1 MQVFLEL
8 LGGLA
13 LFLYGM
19 ELLGDALKRLAG
31 GETQRILAK
40 LTTNRARG
48 FLVGA
53 LATAAIQSS
62 SATVVMLLGFIQSG
76 MMSLSQASGVIFGA
90 NVGTTITAWLLSG
103 TGAANALNPS
113 AYVPMIAAIG
123 IGIHLFSRRERARNI
138 GSILLSFSVLMF
150 GMQAM
155 AGAAKPLAG
164 DERFLGLFQA
174 ISNPAIGFLVG
185 VVSAAA
191 LQSSSA
197 AVGILQAISTSGALT
212 VRGAIPILMGQCVG
226 ASAPVM
232 ISAIGAEREGK
243 RTALFYLTINL
254 FGAAIGLAASGLL
267 RDGRANPLKIAELHT
282 GSRIL
287 MAAILLPLSD
297 RIEALV
303 ARLPLRERSGATER

>member
-76 MMSLSQASGVIFGA
+76 MMSLSQASGVVFGA

-113 AYVPMIAAIG
+113 AYVPLIAAIG

-155 AGAAKPLAG
+155 SGTAKPLAG

-303 ARLPLRERSGATER
+303 DRLPLRERSGATER

>member
-113 AYVPMIAAIG
+113 AYVPLIAAIG
-123 IGIHLFSRRERARNI
+123 IGIHLFSHRERARNI

-155 AGAAKPLAG
+155 SGAAKPLAG

-303 ARLPLRERSGATER
+303 DRLPLRERSGATER

>member
-31 GETQRILAK
+31 GKTQRILAK

-103 TGAANALNPS
+103 TGAANVLNPS
-113 AYVPMIAAIG
+113 AYVPLIAAIG
-123 IGIHLFSRRERARNI
+123 IGIHLFLRRERARNI

-155 AGAAKPLAG
+155 AGTAKPLAG

-254 FGAAIGLAASGLL
+254 LGAAIGLAASGLL

-303 ARLPLRERSGATER
+303 DRLPLRKRSGATER

>member
-31 GETQRILAK
+31 GKTQRILAK

-113 AYVPMIAAIG
+113 AYVPLIAAIG

-138 GSILLSFSVLMF
+138 GSILLSFSVLIF

-197 AVGILQAISTSGALT
+197 AVGVLQAISTSGALT

-287 MAAILLPLSD
+287 MAAILLPMSD

-303 ARLPLRERSGATER
+303 DRLPFRERSGATER

>member
-62 SATVVMLLGFIQSG
+62 SAMVVMLLGFIQSG

-113 AYVPMIAAIG
+113 AYVPLIAAIG

-155 AGAAKPLAG
+155 SGAAKPLAG

-303 ARLPLRERSGATER
+303 DRLPLRERSGATER

>member
-31 GETQRILAK
+31 GKTQRILAK

-113 AYVPMIAAIG
+113 AYVPLIAAIG

-155 AGAAKPLAG
+155 SGTAKPLAG

-232 ISAIGAEREGK
+232 ISAIGAEWEGK

-303 ARLPLRERSGATER
+303 DRLPFRERSGATER

>member
-31 GETQRILAK
+31 GKTQRILAK

-113 AYVPMIAAIG
+113 AYVPLIAAIG

-155 AGAAKPLAG
+155 SGTAKPLAG

-232 ISAIGAEREGK
+232 ISAIGAEWEGK

-287 MAAILLPLSD
+287 MAAILLPMSD

-303 ARLPLRERSGATER
+303 DRLPFRERSGATER

>member
-31 GETQRILAK
+31 GEMQRILAK

-113 AYVPMIAAIG
+113 AYVPLIAVIG

-155 AGAAKPLAG
+155 SGAAKPLAG

-197 AVGILQAISTSGALT
+197 AVGVLQAISTSGALT

-254 FGAAIGLAASGLL
+254 FGAAIGLAAVGLL

-303 ARLPLRERSGATER
+303 DRLPLRERSGATER

>member
-113 AYVPMIAAIG
+113 AYVPLIAAIG

-197 AVGILQAISTSGALT
+197 AVGVLQAISTSGALT

-303 ARLPLRERSGATER
+303 DRLPFRERSGATER

>member
-103 TGAANALNPS
+103 TGAENSLNPS
-113 AYVPMIAAIG
+113 AYVPLIAAIG

-155 AGAAKPLAG
+155 SGTAKPLAG

-303 ARLPLRERSGATER
+303 DRLPFRERSGATER

>member
-31 GETQRILAK
+31 GEMQRILAK

-113 AYVPMIAAIG
+113 AYVPLIAAIG
-123 IGIHLFSRRERARNI
+123 IGIHLFLRRERARNI

-155 AGAAKPLAG
+155 AGTAKPLAG

-254 FGAAIGLAASGLL
+254 LGAAIGLAASGLL

-303 ARLPLRERSGATER
+303 DRLPLRKRSGATER

>member
-76 MMSLSQASGVIFGA
+76 MMNLSQASGVIFGA

-113 AYVPMIAAIG
+113 AYVPLIAAIG

-155 AGAAKPLAG
+155 SGAAKPLAG

-303 ARLPLRERSGATER
+303 DRLPFRERSGATER

>member
-155 AGAAKPLAG
+155 ASAAKPLAG

>member
-113 AYVPMIAAIG
+113 AYVPLIAAIG

-155 AGAAKPLAG
+155 SGAAKPLAG

-303 ARLPLRERSGATER
+303 DRLPLRERSGATER

>member
-113 AYVPMIAAIG
+113 AYVPLIAAIG

-155 AGAAKPLAG
+155 SGAAKPLAG

-197 AVGILQAISTSGALT
+197 AVGVLQAISTSGALT

-226 ASAPVM
+226 ASTPVM

-254 FGAAIGLAASGLL
+254 FGAVIGLAASGLL

-303 ARLPLRERSGATER
+303 DRLPLRERSGATER

>member
-1 MQVFLEL
+1 
-8 LGGLA
+8 
-13 LFLYGM
+13 
-19 ELLGDALKRLAG
+19 
-31 GETQRILAK
+31 
-40 LTTNRARG
+40 
-48 FLVGA
+48 
-53 LATAAIQSS
+53 
-62 SATVVMLLGFIQSG
+62 MLLGFIQSG

-103 TGAANALNPS
+103 TGAANSLNPS
-113 AYVPMIAAIG
+113 AYVPLIAAIG

-155 AGAAKPLAG
+155 SGTAKPLAG
-164 DERFLGLFQA
+164 DEHFLGLFQA

-212 VRGAIPILMGQCVG
+212 VRVEAIPILMGQCVG

-287 MAAILLPLSD
+287 MAAILLPMSD

-303 ARLPLRERSGATER
+303 DRLPFRERSGATER

>member
-31 GETQRILAK
+31 GKTQRILAK

-103 TGAANALNPS
+103 TGAANSLNPS
-113 AYVPMIAAIG
+113 AYVPLIAAIG

-155 AGAAKPLAG
+155 SGTAKPLAG

-232 ISAIGAEREGK
+232 ISAIGAEWEGK

-287 MAAILLPLSD
+287 MAAILLPMSD

-303 ARLPLRERSGATER
+303 DRLPFRERSGATER

>member
-155 AGAAKPLAG
+155 SGAAKPLAG

-197 AVGILQAISTSGALT
+197 AVGVLQAISTSGALT

-254 FGAAIGLAASGLL
+254 LGAAIGLAAVGLL

-303 ARLPLRERSGATER
+303 DRLPFRERSGATER

>member
-90 NVGTTITAWLLSG
+90 NVGTTITAWLLCG

-113 AYVPMIAAIG
+113 AYVPLIAAIG

-155 AGAAKPLAG
+155 SGAAKPLAG

-174 ISNPAIGFLVG
+174 ISNPAIGFMVG

-303 ARLPLRERSGATER
+303 DRLPFRERSGTTER

>member
-31 GETQRILAK
+31 GEMQRILAK

-113 AYVPMIAAIG
+113 AYVPLIAAIG
-123 IGIHLFSRRERARNI
+123 IGIHLFLRRERARNI

-155 AGAAKPLAG
+155 AGTAKPLAG

-303 ARLPLRERSGATER
+303 DRLPFRERSGATER

>member
-155 AGAAKPLAG
+155 SGAAKPLAG

-197 AVGILQAISTSGALT
+197 AVGVLQAISTSGALT

-254 FGAAIGLAASGLL
+254 LGAAIGLAAVGLL

-287 MAAILLPLSD
+287 MAAIILPLSD

-303 ARLPLRERSGATER
+303 DRWPFRERSGATER

>member
-31 GETQRILAK
+31 GKTQRILAK

-103 TGAANALNPS
+103 TGAANSLNP
-113 AYVPMIAAIG
+113 
-123 IGIHLFSRRERARNI
+123 
-138 GSILLSFSVLMF
+138 
-150 GMQAM
+150 
-155 AGAAKPLAG
+155 
-164 DERFLGLFQA
+164 
-174 ISNPAIGFLVG
+174 
-185 VVSAAA
+185 
-191 LQSSSA
+191 
-197 AVGILQAISTSGALT
+197 
-212 VRGAIPILMGQCVG
+212 
-226 ASAPVM
+226 
-232 ISAIGAEREGK
+232 
-243 RTALFYLTINL
+243 
-254 FGAAIGLAASGLL
+254 
-267 RDGRANPLKIAELHT
+267 
-282 GSRIL
+282 
-287 MAAILLPLSD
+287 
-297 RIEALV
+297 
-303 ARLPLRERSGATER
+303 

>member
-113 AYVPMIAAIG
+113 AYVPLIAAIG

-155 AGAAKPLAG
+155 SGAAKPLAG

-254 FGAAIGLAASGLL
+254 LGAAIGLAASGLL

-303 ARLPLRERSGATER
+303 DRLPLRERSGTTER

>member
-1 MQVFLEL
+1 MQMFTEL

-53 LATAAIQSS
+53 LSTAAIQSS

-76 MMSLSQASGVIFGA
+76 MMNLSQASGVIFGA

-113 AYVPMIAAIG
+113 AYVPLIAAIG

-155 AGAAKPLAG
+155 SGTAKPLAG

-303 ARLPLRERSGATER
+303 DRLPLRERSGTTER

>member
-113 AYVPMIAAIG
+113 AYVPLIAAIG

-185 VVSAAA
+185 VVSASV

-197 AVGILQAISTSGALT
+197 AVGVLQAISTSGALT

-303 ARLPLRERSGATER
+303 DRLPLRERSGATER

>member
-48 FLVGA
+48 FLVGT

-113 AYVPMIAAIG
+113 AYVPLIAAIG
-123 IGIHLFSRRERARNI
+123 IGIHLFLRRERARNI

-155 AGAAKPLAG
+155 SGAAKPLAG
-164 DERFLGLFQA
+164 EERFLGLFQA

-287 MAAILLPLSD
+287 MAAISAPSS
-297 RIEALV
+297 V
-303 ARLPLRERSGATER
+303 

>member
-1 MQVFLEL
+1 MQMFTEL

-103 TGAANALNPS
+103 TGAANSLNPS
-113 AYVPMIAAIG
+113 AYVPLIAAIG

-267 RDGRANPLKIAELHT
+267 RDGHANPLKIAELHT

-303 ARLPLRERSGATER
+303 DRLPFRERSGATER

>member
-31 GETQRILAK
+31 GKTQRILAK

-113 AYVPMIAAIG
+113 AYVPLIAAIG

-155 AGAAKPLAG
+155 SGTAKPLAG
-164 DERFLGLFQA
+164 DEHFLGLFQA

-232 ISAIGAEREGK
+232 ISAIGAEWEGK

-303 ARLPLRERSGATER
+303 DRLPFRERSGATER

>member
-31 GETQRILAK
+31 GKTQRILAK

-103 TGAANALNPS
+103 TGAANSLNPS
-113 AYVPMIAAIG
+113 TYVPLIAAIG

-155 AGAAKPLAG
+155 SGTAKPLAG

-174 ISNPAIGFLVG
+174 ISNPTIGFLVG

-254 FGAAIGLAASGLL
+254 LGAAIGLAASGLL

-287 MAAILLPLSD
+287 MAAILLPMSD

-303 ARLPLRERSGATER
+303 DRLPFRERSGATER